1 MSCPAPLGREG
12 PAQDPEE
19 VVRMVSSFP
28 SSLCGGGAGLETPRL
43 PLIQLLPLGKSLFLF
58 PKPKPTSQL
67 NPEKADSICRPRDYI
82 DLQCWYPGG
91 HGCLP
96 LSLELLFCHLQLR
109 QEQSSPPPPPSSCI
123 PPPPATP
130 CLMAYPLSAGLR
142 SHLSCLR
149 RLSLRP
155 SVQTYPFTQLKCR

>member
-1 MSCPAPLGREG
+1 MSCPTPLGRES

-28 SSLCGGGAGLETPRL
+28 SSLRGGGAGLETPRL

-82 DLQCWYPGG
+82 DLQCWFPGG

-96 LSLELLFCHLQLR
+96 SSLELLFCHLQLR
-109 QEQSSPPPPPSSCI
+109 QEQSSHRHLHPPPSLHPRHTLSD
-123 PPPPATP
+123 
-130 CLMAYPLSAGLR
+130 CLSPLCWSQVKSLLFVQAAPEAICLDLSIHSA
-142 SHLSCLR
+142 
-149 RLSLRP
+149 
-155 SVQTYPFTQLKCR
+155 